1 MSKMDVQCHL
11 DDFRFEADIYVSAG
25 YSVSLTVR
33 DIQVCQ
39 PSATPA
45 LVTVAGE
52 NTLKLY

>member
-33 DIQVCQ
+33 DIQVYQ